1 MLNTQKLLYIFPD
14 VAYIAELLP
23 GKKPTTFTV
32 HAFRQINGEFMDD
45 NEFIGEN
52 ILKLITKIDPEEYHL
67 VLPDFLF
74 TNTIV
79 TVQEKSDTKIKTYL
93 KDTLLPQL
101 ELSNET
107 HYIDTT
113 ILTEHGN
120 SSKVQLSALEKSVLE
135 PLQVSVEQSK
145 VKISG
150 VSPLSW
156 TIKSLVSLEPS
167 ISVVQMGTMLYTALH
182 YIGVDQTT
190 QANVDE
196 VENIF
201 ETIKTLKGTEPS
213 IQTVYLLSNELVEEK
228 LKEHLSDTL
237 PIQQIATQSDEETK
251 MPSYVQK
258 TIEAGMRTLNIDEY
272 PVPKFDLGKAPAGAS
287 IVQTDRKEVVEIEED
302 TDELPKPTVAAPVVI
317 PAVVKP
323 EPVVAAEVEELAVEE
338 EDEALEEVVPEKE
351 VEIVEEEETVSK
363 VDDDIDSLLAS
374 LQIDEPKPTLVTKT
388 THATTPTHN
397 PTQTTHTPTPII
409 RNNNRTKTM
418 LKMIFVTLA
427 VFFATVGIGIGLGLG
442 VLQLS
447 QNKTTDEPTSPIVAT
462 SPSPTPQPSPSP
474 SPSPSPI
481 ADKSEIDILIVNA
494 TTKAGYAGQQATK
507 LKAAEFTSVSSGN
520 AKGEYETGN
529 FVLMEEENKALISE
543 LEEATG
549 LALTYQAKNKETEDP
564 TKRYEVVIV
573 LAEE

>member
-23 GKKPTTFTV
+23 GKKPTTYTI

-52 ILKLITKIDPEEYHL
+52 VQKLITKIDPEEYHL

-79 TVQEKSDTKIKTYL
+79 TVQEKSDTKIKSYL
-93 KDTLLPQL
+93 KDTLLPEL
-101 ELSNET
+101 ELSAET
-107 HYIDTT
+107 HHIDTT

-120 SSKVQLSALEKSVLE
+120 ASKVQLTALEKSVLE
-135 PLQVSVEQSK
+135 PLQISVEQSK
-145 VKISG
+145 VKIAG
-150 VSPLSW
+150 ISPLSW
-156 TIKSLVSLEPS
+156 TVKSLVSLEPS
-167 ISVVQMGTMLYTALH
+167 ISVIQMGTMLYTALH

-190 QANVDE
+190 QATVEE

-237 PIQQIATQSDEETK
+237 PIQQIATQLGEESK

-258 TIEAGMRTLNIDEY
+258 TIEAGMRTLNIDDY
-272 PVPKFDLGKAPAGAS
+272 PVPKFELGKAPAGAVIQQS
-287 IVQTDRKEVVEIEED
+287 ERKEAMMSEEVED
-302 TDELPKPTVAAPVVI
+302 LPKPTTVAPTPIPVAIPTPPVI
-317 PAVVKP
+317 EPEEVAV
-323 EPVVAAEVEELAVEE
+323 
-338 EDEALEEVVPEKE
+338 ALEEVKEK
-351 VEIVEEEETVSK
+351 VEDVEESVTA

-374 LQIDEPKPTLVTKT
+374 LHVDEPTPEPTAEPVKKVPTEHMST
-388 THATTPTHN
+388 PAPIAPAATH
-397 PTQTTHTPTPII
+397 HTPTPII
-409 RNNNRTKTM
+409 KNNNRTKTM

-447 QNKTTDEPTSPIVAT
+447 QNKGTDEPTSPVVVA
-462 SPSPTPQPSPSP
+462 SPSPTPLPSPSP

-494 TTKAGYAGQQATK
+494 TTKAGYAGTQATK
-507 LKAAEFTSVSSGN
+507 LKAAEFTSITAGN

-529 FVLMEEENKALISE
+529 FILMTEENKALISE
-543 LEEATG
+543 IEEATG
-549 LALTYQAKNKETEDP
+549 LAFTYQAKNKETEDP
-564 TKRYEVVIV
+564 NKKYDVVIV